1 MENYSVIT
9 YSKKTKKHIIDFFI
23 LPLMGI
29 FIVFYLSSFKCIN
42 FKYIFYSNNY
52 ILVDYW
58 FFIHILNTFICVL
71 FYPYK
76 LSIKDLWF
84 FVIGWEIIENI
95 LMPEIVIPSI
105 NYNFNM
111 NYNLTNFS
119 ESLIDLTGDLIAP
132 IPATLF
138 LYYKNN

>member
-23 LPLMGI
+23 LPLIGI

-42 FKYIFYSNNY
+42 FQYIFYSNNY
-52 ILVDYW
+52 ILIDYW
-58 FFIHILNTFICVL
+58 FFIHILNTFIGVL

-76 LSIKDLWF
+76 LSIKNLWF

-95 LMPEIVIPSI
+95 LMPEIVIPNI

-111 NYNLTNFS
+111 NYNLTIFR
-119 ESLIDLTGDLIAP
+119 ETLKDLTGDLIAP